1 MSSNFVSVKK
11 MAEISE
17 NQSKIVERL
26 LSTNH
31 IDDETVDN
39 ASITLNKLPSDIIE
53 KIVCNYKC
61 ILPSKYVLREW
72 VKKED
77 LDWSM
82 LSENPCAIDLL
93 KEKIEQEKSMDKE
106 DYKKLKVEEKVNW
119 IKLSMNSEA
128 IDILKKYP
136 NDITWC
142 SLCDN
147 KNPLAVDMIL
157 DRIEYEKQLPHSSNE
172 DDEDEV
178 EFYIYRI
185 WFDRL
190 SYSEHPRI
198 IELLRERIELEKNI
212 DQYMTLNDFDKI
224 DWIHLSNNTHPMAI
238 DLLSENLDKVDWIV
252 LSENPGAIELLKAN
266 PDKISW
272 RYLSCNPNAG
282 ELLKQRHYHENS
294 LSVPEY
300 YKLELNNKLS
310 WEFLSANPCAIEL
323 LKANPARIHWK
334 ELTRNPEAID
344 MLKNKPR
351 SVSVDDF
358 YFGLAENPRAIE
370 IMEKNKNLIN
380 WKYITRNPNA
390 TELLKE
396 RAEYERTLTSEQYM
410 NLGSNNRIDWRE
422 LSKSEC
428 IFKIV

>member
-1 MSSNFVSVKK
+1 MSSNFVSVEK

-26 LSTNH
+26 LSSSPTA
-31 IDDETVDN
+31 DDT
-39 ASITLNKLPSDIIE
+39 SITLNKLPSDIIE
-53 KIVCNYKC
+53 KIVCNYKY

-93 KEKIEQEKSMDKE
+93 KEKIEQEKSMDNKE
-106 DYKKLKVEEKVNW
+106 YIKLKFNEKVNW

-157 DRIEYEKQLPHSSNE
+157 DRIEYEKQLPNSSNE

-178 EFYIYRI
+178 EFSRI

-212 DQYMTLNDFDKI
+212 DQYMTLNYFNKI
-224 DWIHLSNNTHPMAI
+224 DWIYLSSNPHPKAI
-238 DLLSENLDKVDWIV
+238 ELLAENLDKVDWTV

-266 PDKISW
+266 PHKILW
-272 RYLSCNPNAG
+272 RYLSLNKNAS
-282 ELLKQRHYHENS
+282 ELLKQRHYYENS
-294 LSVPEY
+294 LSVEEY
-300 YKLELNNKLS
+300 YSLGKNNQLS
-310 WEFLSANPCAIEL
+310 WEYLSANPCAIEL
-323 LKANPARIHWK
+323 LKANPARIHWE

-351 SVSVDDF
+351 GVSVRDF
-358 YFGLAENPRAIE
+358 YIGLSVNPFAIE
-370 IMEKNKNLIN
+370 ILEKNKELIN
-380 WKYITRNPNA
+380 WKYLSMNPNA

-396 RAEYERTLTSEQYM
+396 RAEYESTLKPEQYK
-410 NLGSNNRIDWRE
+410 NLGTNNRIDWRE
-422 LSKSEC
+422 LSIREC

>member
-26 LSTNH
+26 LSSSPTA
-31 IDDETVDN
+31 DDT
-39 ASITLNKLPSDIIE
+39 SITLNKLPSDIIE
-53 KIVCNYKC
+53 KIVCNYKY

-93 KEKIEQEKSMDKE
+93 KEKIEQEKSMDNKE
-106 DYKKLKVEEKVNW
+106 YIKLKFNEKVNW

-178 EFYIYRI
+178 EFSRI

-212 DQYMTLNDFDKI
+212 DQYMTLNYFNKI
-224 DWIHLSNNTHPMAI
+224 DWIYLSSNPHPKAI
-238 DLLSENLDKVDWIV
+238 ELLAENLDKVDWTV

-266 PDKISW
+266 PHKILW
-272 RYLSCNPNAG
+272 RYLSLNKNAS
-282 ELLKQRHYHENS
+282 ELLKQRHYYENS
-294 LSVPEY
+294 LSVEEY
-300 YKLELNNKLS
+300 YSLGKNNQLS
-310 WEFLSANPCAIEL
+310 WEYLSANPCAIEL
-323 LKANPARIHWK
+323 LKANPARIHWE

-351 SVSVDDF
+351 GVSVRDF
-358 YFGLAENPRAIE
+358 YIGLSVNPFAIE
-370 IMEKNKNLIN
+370 ILEKNKELIN
-380 WKYITRNPNA
+380 WKYLSMNPNA

-396 RAEYERTLTSEQYM
+396 RAEYESTLKPEQYK
-410 NLGSNNRIDWRE
+410 NLGTNNRIDWRE
-422 LSKSEC
+422 LSRREC

>member
-1 MSSNFVSVKK
+1 MSSNFVSVEK

-26 LSTNH
+26 LSSSPTA
-31 IDDETVDN
+31 DDT
-39 ASITLNKLPSDIIE
+39 SITLNKLPSDIIE

-93 KEKIEQEKSMDKE
+93 KEKIEQEKSMDNKE
-106 DYKKLKVEEKVNW
+106 YIKLKFNEKVNW

-157 DRIEYEKQLPHSSNE
+157 DRIEYEKQLPNSSNE

-178 EFYIYRI
+178 EFSRI

-212 DQYMTLNDFDKI
+212 DQYMTLNYFNKI
-224 DWIHLSNNTHPMAI
+224 DWIYLSSNTHPKAI
-238 DLLSENLDKVDWIV
+238 ELLAENLDKVDWTV

-266 PDKISW
+266 PHKILW
-272 RYLSCNPNAG
+272 RYLSLNKNAS
-282 ELLKQRHYHENS
+282 ELLKQRHYYENS
-294 LSVPEY
+294 LSVEEY
-300 YKLELNNKLS
+300 YSLGKNNQLS
-310 WEFLSANPCAIEL
+310 WEYLSANPCAIEL
-323 LKANPARIHWK
+323 LKANPARIHWE

-351 SVSVDDF
+351 GVSVRDF

-396 RAEYERTLTSEQYM
+396 RAEYESTLKPEQYK
-410 NLGSNNRIDWRE
+410 NLGTNNRIDWRE
-422 LSKSEC
+422 LSRREC

>member
-1 MSSNFVSVKK
+1 MSSNFVSVEK

-26 LSTNH
+26 LSSYPTA
-31 IDDETVDN
+31 DDT
-39 ASITLNKLPSDIIE
+39 SITLNKLPSDIIE

-93 KEKIEQEKSMDKE
+93 KEKIEQEKSMDNKE
-106 DYKKLKVEEKVNW
+106 YIKLKFNEKVNW

-157 DRIEYEKQLPHSSNE
+157 DRIEYEKQLPNSSNE

-178 EFYIYRI
+178 EFSRI

-212 DQYMTLNDFDKI
+212 DQYMTLNYFNKI
-224 DWIHLSNNTHPMAI
+224 DWIYLSSNTHPKAI
-238 DLLSENLDKVDWIV
+238 ELLAENLDKVDWTV

-266 PDKISW
+266 PHKILW
-272 RYLSCNPNAG
+272 RYLSLNKNAS
-282 ELLKQRHYHENS
+282 ELLKQRHYYEKS
-294 LSVPEY
+294 LSIEEY
-300 YKLELNNKLS
+300 YSLGKNNQLS

-323 LKANPARIHWK
+323 LKANPARIHWN
-334 ELTRNPEAID
+334 ELTKKPDQIEMFKI
-344 MLKNKPR
+344 KPR
-351 SVSVDDF
+351 VLQSH
-358 YFGLAENPRAIE
+358 N
-370 IMEKNKNLIN
+370 
-380 WKYITRNPNA
+380 
-390 TELLKE
+390 
-396 RAEYERTLTSEQYM
+396 
-410 NLGSNNRIDWRE
+410 
-422 LSKSEC
+422 
-428 IFKIV
+428 

>member
-1 MSSNFVSVKK
+1 

-26 LSTNH
+26 LSSSP
-31 IDDETVDN
+31 TVDDT
-39 ASITLNKLPSDIIE
+39 SITLNKLPSDIIE

-93 KEKIEQEKSMDKE
+93 KEKIEQEKSMDNKE
-106 DYKKLKVEEKVNW
+106 YIKLKFNEKVNW

-157 DRIEYEKQLPHSSNE
+157 DRIEYEKQLPNSSNE

-178 EFYIYRI
+178 EFSRI

-212 DQYMTLNDFDKI
+212 DQYMTLNYFNKI
-224 DWIHLSNNTHPMAI
+224 DWIYLSSNTHPKAI
-238 DLLSENLDKVDWIV
+238 ELLAENLDKVDWTV

-266 PDKISW
+266 PHKILW
-272 RYLSCNPNAG
+272 RYLSLNKNAS
-282 ELLKQRHYHENS
+282 ELLKQRHYYEKS
-294 LSVPEY
+294 LSIEEY
-300 YKLELNNKLS
+300 YSLGKNNQLS
-310 WEFLSANPCAIEL
+310 WEYLSANPCAIEL
-323 LKANPARIHWK
+323 LKANPARIHWE

-351 SVSVDDF
+351 GVSVRDL

-390 TELLKE
+390 TKLLKE

>member
-11 MAEISE
+11 MAEISD

-26 LSTNH
+26 LSSYPTA
-31 IDDETVDN
+31 DDT
-39 ASITLNKLPSDIIE
+39 SITLNKLPSDIIE

-93 KEKIEQEKSMDKE
+93 KEKIEQEKSMDNKE
-106 DYKKLKVEEKVNW
+106 YIKLKFNEKVNW

-157 DRIEYEKQLPHSSNE
+157 DRIEYEKQLPNSSNE

-178 EFYIYRI
+178 EFSRI

-212 DQYMTLNDFDKI
+212 DQYMTLNYFNKI
-224 DWIHLSNNTHPMAI
+224 DWIYLSSNPHPKAI
-238 DLLSENLDKVDWIV
+238 ELLAENLDKVDWTV

-266 PDKISW
+266 PHKILW
-272 RYLSCNPNAG
+272 RYLSLNKNAS
-282 ELLKQRHYHENS
+282 ELLKQRHYYENS
-294 LSVPEY
+294 LSVEEY
-300 YKLELNNKLS
+300 YSLGKNNQLS
-310 WEFLSANPCAIEL
+310 WEYLSANPCAIEL
-323 LKANPARIHWK
+323 LKANPARIHWE

-351 SVSVDDF
+351 GVSVRDF
-358 YFGLAENPRAIE
+358 YIGLSVNPFAIE
-370 IMEKNKNLIN
+370 ILEKNKELIN
-380 WKYITRNPNA
+380 WKYLSMNPNA

-396 RAEYERTLTSEQYM
+396 RAEYESTLKPEQYK
-410 NLGSNNRIDWRE
+410 NLGTNNRIDWRE
-422 LSKSEC
+422 LSRREC

>member
-1 MSSNFVSVKK
+1 MSSNFVSVEK

-26 LSTNH
+26 LSSSP
-31 IDDETVDN
+31 TVDDT
-39 ASITLNKLPSDIIE
+39 SITLNKLPSDIIE

-93 KEKIEQEKSMDKE
+93 KEKIEQEKSMDNKE
-106 DYKKLKVEEKVNW
+106 YIKLKFNEKVNW

-157 DRIEYEKQLPHSSNE
+157 DRIEYEKQLPNSSNE

-178 EFYIYRI
+178 EFSRI

-212 DQYMTLNDFDKI
+212 DQYMTLNYFNKI
-224 DWIHLSNNTHPMAI
+224 DWIYLSSNTHPKAI
-238 DLLSENLDKVDWIV
+238 ELLAENLDKVDWTV

-266 PDKISW
+266 PHKILW
-272 RYLSCNPNAG
+272 RYLSLNKNAS
-282 ELLKQRHYHENS
+282 ELLKQRHYYEKS
-294 LSVPEY
+294 LSIEEY
-300 YKLELNNKLS
+300 YSLGKNNQLS
-310 WEFLSANPCAIEL
+310 WEYLSANPCAIEL
-323 LKANPARIHWK
+323 LKANPARIHWE

-351 SVSVDDF
+351 GVSVRDF
-358 YFGLAENPRAIE
+358 YFGLAENPCAIE

-396 RAEYERTLTSEQYM
+396 RAEYERTLTSEQYK
-410 NLGSNNRIDWRE
+410 NLGTNNRIDWRE
-422 LSKSEC
+422 LSRREC

>member
-1 MSSNFVSVKK
+1 MSSNFVSVEK

-26 LSTNH
+26 LSSSP
-31 IDDETVDN
+31 TVDDT
-39 ASITLNKLPSDIIE
+39 SITLNKLPSDIIE

-93 KEKIEQEKSMDKE
+93 KEKIEQEKSMDNKE
-106 DYKKLKVEEKVNW
+106 YIKLKFNEKVNW

-157 DRIEYEKQLPHSSNE
+157 DRIEYEKQLPNSSNE

-178 EFYIYRI
+178 EFSRI

-212 DQYMTLNDFDKI
+212 DQYMTLNYFNKI
-224 DWIHLSNNTHPMAI
+224 DWIYLSSNPHPKAI
-238 DLLSENLDKVDWIV
+238 ELLAENLDKVDWTV

-266 PDKISW
+266 PHKILW
-272 RYLSCNPNAG
+272 RYLSLNKNAS
-282 ELLKQRHYHENS
+282 ELLKQRHYYEKS
-294 LSVPEY
+294 LSIEEY
-300 YKLELNNKLS
+300 YSLGKNNQLS
-310 WEFLSANPCAIEL
+310 WEYLSANPCAIEL
-323 LKANPARIHWK
+323 LKANPARIHWE

-351 SVSVDDF
+351 GVSVRDF
-358 YFGLAENPRAIE
+358 YFGLAENPCAIE

-396 RAEYERTLTSEQYM
+396 RAEYERTLTSEQYK
-410 NLGSNNRIDWRE
+410 NLGTNNRIDWRE
-422 LSKSEC
+422 LSRREC

>member
-1 MSSNFVSVKK
+1 MSSNFVSVEK

-26 LSTNH
+26 LSSSPTA
-31 IDDETVDN
+31 DDT
-39 ASITLNKLPSDIIE
+39 SITLNKLPSDIIE

-61 ILPSKYVLREW
+61 ILPSKYILREW

-93 KEKIEQEKSMDKE
+93 KEKIEQEKSMDNKE
-106 DYKKLKVEEKVNW
+106 YIKLKFNEKVNW

-157 DRIEYEKQLPHSSNE
+157 DRIEYEKQLPNSSNE

-178 EFYIYRI
+178 EFSRI

-212 DQYMTLNDFDKI
+212 DQYMTLNYFNKI
-224 DWIHLSNNTHPMAI
+224 DWIYLSSNTHPKAI
-238 DLLSENLDKVDWIV
+238 ELLAENLDKVDWTV

-266 PDKISW
+266 PHKILW
-272 RYLSCNPNAG
+272 RYLSLNKNAS

-323 LKANPARIHWK
+323 LKANPARIHWE
-334 ELTRNPEAID
+334 ELARNPEAID

-351 SVSVDDF
+351 GVSVRDF

>member
-1 MSSNFVSVKK
+1 MSSNFVSVEK

-26 LSTNH
+26 LSSSPTA
-31 IDDETVDN
+31 DDT
-39 ASITLNKLPSDIIE
+39 SITLNKLPSDIIE
-53 KIVCNYKC
+53 KIVCNYKY

-93 KEKIEQEKSMDKE
+93 KEKIEQEKSMDNKE
-106 DYKKLKVEEKVNW
+106 YIKLKFNEKVNW

-157 DRIEYEKQLPHSSNE
+157 DRIEYEKQLPNSSNE

-178 EFYIYRI
+178 EFSRI

-212 DQYMTLNDFDKI
+212 DQYMTLNYFNKI
-224 DWIHLSNNTHPMAI
+224 DWIYLSSNPHPKAI
-238 DLLSENLDKVDWIV
+238 ELLAENLDKVDWTV

-266 PDKISW
+266 PHKILW
-272 RYLSCNPNAG
+272 RYLSLNKNAS
-282 ELLKQRHYHENS
+282 ELLKQRHYYENS
-294 LSVPEY
+294 LSVEEY
-300 YKLELNNKLS
+300 YSLGKNNQLS
-310 WEFLSANPCAIEL
+310 WEYLSANPCAIEL
-323 LKANPARIHWK
+323 LKANPARIHWE

-351 SVSVDDF
+351 GVSVRDF
-358 YFGLAENPRAIE
+358 YIGLSVNPFAIE
-370 IMEKNKNLIN
+370 ILEKNKELIN
-380 WKYITRNPNA
+380 WKYLSMNPNA

-396 RAEYERTLTSEQYM
+396 RAEYESTLKPEQYK
-410 NLGSNNRIDWRE
+410 NLGTNNRIDWRE
-422 LSKSEC
+422 LSRREC

>member
-1 MSSNFVSVKK
+1 MSSNFVSVEK

-26 LSTNH
+26 LSSSP
-31 IDDETVDN
+31 TVDDT
-39 ASITLNKLPSDIIE
+39 SITLNKLPSDIIE

-93 KEKIEQEKSMDKE
+93 KEKIEQEKSMDNKE
-106 DYKKLKVEEKVNW
+106 YIKLKFNEKVNW

-157 DRIEYEKQLPHSSNE
+157 DRIEYEKQLPNSSNE

-178 EFYIYRI
+178 EFSRI

-212 DQYMTLNDFDKI
+212 DQYMTLNYFNKI
-224 DWIHLSNNTHPMAI
+224 DWIYLSSNTHPKAI
-238 DLLSENLDKVDWIV
+238 ELLAENLDKVDWTV

-266 PDKISW
+266 PHKILW
-272 RYLSCNPNAG
+272 RYLSLNKNAS
-282 ELLKQRHYHENS
+282 ELLKQRHYYEKS
-294 LSVPEY
+294 LSIEEY
-300 YKLELNNKLS
+300 YSLGKNNQLS
-310 WEFLSANPCAIEL
+310 WEYLSANPCAIEL
-323 LKANPARIHWK
+323 LKANPARIHWE

-351 SVSVDDF
+351 GVSVRDF

-380 WKYITRNPNA
+380 WKYLSMNPNA

-396 RAEYERTLTSEQYM
+396 RAEYESTLKPEQYK
-410 NLGSNNRIDWRE
+410 NLGTNNRIDWRE
-422 LSKSEC
+422 LSRREC

>member
-1 MSSNFVSVKK
+1 MSSNFVSVEK

-26 LSTNH
+26 LSSSPTA
-31 IDDETVDN
+31 DDT
-39 ASITLNKLPSDIIE
+39 SITLNKLPSDIIE

-93 KEKIEQEKSMDKE
+93 KEKIEQEKSMDNKE
-106 DYKKLKVEEKVNW
+106 YIKLKFNEKVNW

-157 DRIEYEKQLPHSSNE
+157 DRIEYEKQLPNSSNE

-178 EFYIYRI
+178 EFSRI

-212 DQYMTLNDFDKI
+212 DQYMTLNYFNKI
-224 DWIHLSNNTHPMAI
+224 DWIYLSSNTHPKAI
-238 DLLSENLDKVDWIV
+238 ELLAENLDKVDWTV

-266 PDKISW
+266 PHKILW
-272 RYLSCNPNAG
+272 RYLSLNKNAS
-282 ELLKQRHYHENS
+282 ELLKQRHYYEKS
-294 LSVPEY
+294 LSIEEY
-300 YKLELNNKLS
+300 YSLGKNNQLS
-310 WEFLSANPCAIEL
+310 WEYLSANPCAIEL
-323 LKANPARIHWK
+323 LKANPARIHWE

-351 SVSVDDF
+351 GVSVRDF

>member
-1 MSSNFVSVKK
+1 MSSNFVSVEK

-26 LSTNH
+26 LSSSP
-31 IDDETVDN
+31 TVDDT
-39 ASITLNKLPSDIIE
+39 SITLNKLPSDIIE

-93 KEKIEQEKSMDKE
+93 KEKIEQEKSMDNKE
-106 DYKKLKVEEKVNW
+106 YIKLKFNEKVNW

-157 DRIEYEKQLPHSSNE
+157 DRIEYEKQLPNSSNE

-178 EFYIYRI
+178 EFSRI

-224 DWIHLSNNTHPMAI
+224 DWIHLSSNTHPTAI

-252 LSENPGAIELLKAN
+252 LSQNPGAIELLKTN

-323 LKANPARIHWK
+323 LKANPARIHWE
-334 ELTRNPEAID
+334 ELARNPEAID

-351 SVSVDDF
+351 GVSVRDF

-370 IMEKNKNLIN
+370 IMEKNKDLIN

-390 TELLKE
+390 IELLKE
-396 RAEYERTLTSEQYM
+396 RAEYERTLTSKQYM

>member
-1 MSSNFVSVKK
+1 MSSNFVSVEK

-26 LSTNH
+26 LSSSPTA
-31 IDDETVDN
+31 DDT
-39 ASITLNKLPSDIIE
+39 SITLNKLPSDIIE

-93 KEKIEQEKSMDKE
+93 KEKIEQEKSMDNKE
-106 DYKKLKVEEKVNW
+106 YIKLKFNEKVNW

-157 DRIEYEKQLPHSSNE
+157 DRIEYEKQLPNSSNE

-178 EFYIYRI
+178 EFSRI

-212 DQYMTLNDFDKI
+212 DQYMTLNYFNKI
-224 DWIHLSNNTHPMAI
+224 DWIYLSSNTHPKAI
-238 DLLSENLDKVDWIV
+238 ELLAENLDKVDWTV

-266 PDKISW
+266 PHKILW
-272 RYLSCNPNAG
+272 RYLSLNKNAS
-282 ELLKQRHYHENS
+282 ELLKQRHYYENS
-294 LSVPEY
+294 LSVEEY
-300 YKLELNNKLS
+300 YSLGKNNKLS

-323 LKANPARIHWK
+323 LKANPARIHWE
-334 ELTRNPEAID
+334 ELARNPEAID

-351 SVSVDDF
+351 GVSVRDF

-422 LSKSEC
+422 LSRREC